1 MRILDG
7 RVFAFVAF
15 DVGFEI
21 DLEHARR
28 LLDGTRATG
37 LRQDRPA
44 SPETRYPDPP
54 VEVSLG
60 EERLSIGVT
69 ATIVARLFDFGVV
82 SIGFLLPPPETLADL
97 APYGRAVLEQARL
110 VAVADRHLRV
120 LVPRVAPAVARLEIA
135 DLSRDYLTSR

>member
-60 EERLSIGVT
+60 EERLSTGVT
-69 ATIVARLFDFGVV
+69 ALVVARLFDFGVV
-82 SIGFLLPPPETLADL
+82 SIGFL
-97 APYGRAVLEQARL
+97 
-110 VAVADRHLRV
+110 
-120 LVPRVAPAVARLEIA
+120 VPRPRPSRTWRPMGARSSSRRGSWPWPSGTSARSCRGSRRQSPA
-135 DLSRDYLTSR
+135 SRSPT